1 MDGAVSCLAV
11 LCGLQHPASPTYAL
25 SPLCVS
31 ISASYALLFC
41 VPTNTTTRLA
51 SPVVTAS

>member
-1 MDGAVSCLAV
+1 MDGAVSCLAA

-25 SPLCVS
+25 SPLSVS
-31 ISASYALLFC
+31 ISASHALLLC

-51 SPVVTAS
+51 SLVVTIS

>member
-25 SPLCVS
+25 SPLSVS